1 MGPIYLGSAFCP
13 ELTLK
18 SDSDQMLTQA
28 PAPTLT
34 PPEPVPDQD
43 VVTVQLYTTVHTVQR
58 GV

>member
-1 MGPIYLGSAFCP
+1 MSAFRP
-13 ELTLK
+13 ELPLK

-43 VVTVQLYTTVHTVQR
+43 VVAVQLYTTVHYTVQR